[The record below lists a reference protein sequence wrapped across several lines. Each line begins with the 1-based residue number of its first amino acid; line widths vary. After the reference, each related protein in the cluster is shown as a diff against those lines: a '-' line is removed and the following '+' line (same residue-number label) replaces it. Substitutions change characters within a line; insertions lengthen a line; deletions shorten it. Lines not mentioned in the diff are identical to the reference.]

1 MKLAPQ
7 ATPVVK
13 MVELI
18 MPQDANNFGTLFGG
32 KLLEFI
38 DKCAAITAFRYTG
51 TQVVTASF
59 ERIDFLEAI
68 HIADIIELTGRIIF
82 TGKTSLV
89 IIVDVYRQKGNG
101 PLTKATS
108 GYTVFVA
115 VDAKG
120 NPIPVPPLAV
130 NTPEEK
136 KLWERGRELKEHIKQ
151 RAEKDKSI

>member
-1 MKLAPQ
+1 
-7 ATPVVK
+7 
-13 MVELI
+13 

-38 DKCAAITAFRYTG
+38 DKCAAITAFRYCG
-51 TQVVTASF
+51 SQVVTASF
-59 ERIDFLEAI
+59 ERIDFLEPI
-68 HIADIIELTGRIIF
+68 HIADIIELIGRIIY

-89 IIVDVYRQKGNG
+89 IMVDVYRQKGNG
-101 PLTKATS
+101 PLTQATS

-120 NPIPVPPLAV
+120 NPIPVPPLPL

-136 KLWERGRELKEHIKQ
+136 ELWERGKEIKENISK
-151 RAEKDKSI
+151 RSSK